1 MRGAAPWAPTW
12 HWPAAPGG
20 LEALP
25 PGFEHSHQALE
36 TLVRWELRLVGQL
49 DQMQVRT
56 QACWVS
62 LHPRTPS
69 GLESHRPRLAE
80 ALLHVGR
87 TSASQEGGELL
98 RGTEEA
104 TVTAMKTLDCLPFR

>member
-69 GLESHRPRLAE
+69 GLESHRPRLA
-80 ALLHVGR
+80 
-87 TSASQEGGELL
+87 
-98 RGTEEA
+98 
-104 TVTAMKTLDCLPFR
+104 

>member
-1 MRGAAPWAPTW
+1 MVLRMGKTLEARTMPGWGGRRGRERDERRRPPG
-12 HWPAAPGG
+12 HGHGIGQQPRGGG

-69 GLESHRPRLAE
+69 GLESHCPRLA
-80 ALLHVGR
+80 
-87 TSASQEGGELL
+87 
-98 RGTEEA
+98 
-104 TVTAMKTLDCLPFR
+104 